1 MPQIIVERAEGS
13 LIDRF
18 RSYKVVIDG
27 EFRGMIRP
35 KECWSFAVDPGTHT
49 VTFHID
55 YYRSPALRL
64 VVFNRTR
71 VVCRSSAAHAFG
83 MLNYIT
89 TNSWITVIE
98 EDDVS
103 TFETPHPKEVD
114 QDEAVQPARPG
125 RFFGQPKP
133 EPKTKLHGSLRL
145 SHPKMTEAAKAR
157 RLVELDLRDAV
168 ATNALELRYEPQID
182 LLTRRITGF
191 EALLRWRHPVH
202 GKMPAADFV
211 PLAEKLGLGPAIA
224 RHVVQTACR
233 EAARWSPAVRVSI
246 NLSAS
251 QLDDDSLL
259 PIVAATL
266 VAEKVDPSRLVI
278 EVEESVITN
287 GTAANLATL
296 HALREAGIGIA
307 INDFKHGFDL
317 AYGAGERAFNRVK
330 LSPKLISDLGD
341 AADRRAAVHSALRLC
356 EAANIPCCAVG
367 VETKEDLAIL
377 LADNCLEA
385 QGRVFGP
392 VLAPRDIPDALGR
405 MNPIE
410 PGNAMIEAA

>member
-1 MPQIIVERAEGS
+1 MPHIIVERAEGS

-18 RSYKVVIDG
+18 RPYKVVIDG

-35 KECWSFAVDPGTHT
+35 KECWSFAVDPGTRT

-55 YYRSPALRL
+55 HFRSPPLRV

-71 VVCRSSAAHAFG
+71 LLCRSSAAHAFG
-83 MLNYIT
+83 MLNYLT
-89 TNSWITVIE
+89 SNAWITVIE
-98 EDDVS
+98 EDDAS
-103 TFETPHPKEVD
+103 SFEAPHPTEIVPEEPLPK
-114 QDEAVQPARPG
+114 RTT
-125 RFFGQPKP
+125 RLFGKTEPKP
-133 EPKTKLHGSLRL
+133 KVHGALRL
-145 SHPKMTEAAKAR
+145 SDPKMSDAARAR

-182 LLTRRITGF
+182 LASRRIAGF

-224 RHVVQTACR
+224 RQVLQMACR

-246 NLSAS
+246 NLSAA
-251 QLDDDSLL
+251 QLEDQSLL
-259 PIVAATL
+259 PIVTATL
-266 VAEKVDPSRLVI
+266 AAEKVDATRFVV
-278 EVEESVITN
+278 EVEESVITH
-287 GTAANLATL
+287 GTADNLATL
-296 HALREAGIGIA
+296 QALRELGVRVA

-317 AYGAGERAFNRVK
+317 AYGAGTRPFDAVK
-330 LSPKLISDLGD
+330 LSPSLVTDLGD

-356 EAANIPCCAVG
+356 ESANIPCCAVG
-367 VETKEDLAIL
+367 VETREDLAIL
-377 LADNCLEA
+377 LADNCREA

-392 VLAPRDIPDALGR
+392 ALAPRDISEALGR
-405 MNPIE
+405 MNPVQ
-410 PGNAMIEAA
+410 PGGAMIGVA